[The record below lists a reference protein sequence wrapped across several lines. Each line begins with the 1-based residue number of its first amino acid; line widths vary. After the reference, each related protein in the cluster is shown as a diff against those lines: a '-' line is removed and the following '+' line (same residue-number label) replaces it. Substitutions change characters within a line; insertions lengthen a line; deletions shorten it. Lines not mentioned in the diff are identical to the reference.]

1 MKKQIPAEQTEAN
14 IQQVL
19 RLLSETL
26 IQLEKMSKGLSE
38 EKLRKPPGAGERSF
52 VEVLAH
58 LLNCEARTSE
68 AIHLALLLKEPVLP
82 PIHPERELGKLL
94 RYDQL
99 PFDELL
105 TYFKFRRTVLLKVLS
120 TLKESQ
126 WSRVIREEGK
136 HRKESVYWRARGQAL
151 RELEHLQELE
161 LKLQMS
167 RDSSPLR
174 GSHRPKAVSLR
185 ENDILVR

>member
-1 MKKQIPAEQTEAN
+1 MTKQIPTEQTGVN
-14 IQQVL
+14 IQEVL
-19 RLLSETL
+19 RLLSETPV
-26 IQLEKMSKGLSE
+26 QLEKMSKGLSE
-38 EKLRKPPGAGERSF
+38 EKLHKPLGAGERSF
-52 VEVLAH
+52 VEMLAH

-68 AIHLALLLKEPVLP
+68 SIHLALLLKEPTLH
-82 PIHPERELGKLL
+82 PIHPERDLGKLL

-136 HRKESVYWRARGQAL
+136 GRKESVYWRARGQAL
-151 RELEHLQELE
+151 HELEHVLDIER
-161 LKLQMS
+161 KLS
-167 RDSSPLR
+167 AS
-174 GSHRPKAVSLR
+174 
-185 ENDILVR
+185 